1 MAGIEKLVAT
11 KRAEDRT
18 LYCFL
23 AGTLRRE
30 PEYAPLGYDRVQLYL
45 RVRREDD
52 PCAEVAADVLAD
64 VTLNEDDHDDDHV
77 RIIDFSV
84 SAEGAGCGTFALE
97 VLCLIADWYGC
108 RGIMGELFG
117 SDLVRD
123 AEKSSPFSRN
133 AGSTS
138 SARRTTGC
146 IPGASRRPRTANAC
160 PRASNFRSTTS
171 SCSAAR
177 LGHRRG
183 LLPLFFKQ

>member
-45 RVRREDD
+45 RVRKEDD

-84 SAEGAGCGTFALE
+84 SAEGVGCGTFALE

-123 AEKSSPFSRN
+123 AEKTLSFFEKRGFDVIRQEDNRVHPWR
-133 AGSTS
+133 
-138 SARRTTGC
+138 
-146 IPGASRRPRTANAC
+146 IQ
-160 PRASNFRSTTS
+160 TTS
-171 SCSAAR
+171 YRER
-177 LGHRRG
+177 LPQGIEFS
-183 LLPLFFKQ
+183 LDDVVV

>member
-1 MAGIEKLVAT
+1 MAGIEKLIAT

-18 LYCFL
+18 LCCFL

-30 PEYAPLGYDRVQLYL
+30 PEYAPLGYDRAQLYL
-45 RVRREDD
+45 RVRTEDD
-52 PCAEVAADVLAD
+52 PRAEAAANILAD

-84 SAEGAGCGTFALE
+84 SVEGLGCGTFALE

-123 AEKSSPFSRN
+123 AEKTLAFFGKRGFDVIRQEDNRVHPWR
-133 AGSTS
+133 
-138 SARRTTGC
+138 
-146 IPGASRRPRTANAC
+146 IQ
-160 PRASNFRSTTS
+160 TTS
-171 SCSAAR
+171 YRDR
-177 LGHRRG
+177 LPEGIEFSLDG
-183 LLPLFFKQ
+183 VVV